1 MVNNKTYFYLG
12 GFISLFIFLSFTY
25 IAVYMMTSSEVVRE
39 FALEKKEYISISIE
53 IPKIEKNDVKKVP
66 IEIDSNPVVTPVEQ
80 KKVNVDDLFSDIW
93 TRSIKKKKPE
103 KVDKK
108 ILQEIAK
115 KIKRT
120 RDKKVES
127 IANKY
132 ENSKIKSDNKELSK
146 SSSAKEVNEYFAK
159 IQAIVYNY
167 FYPPQN
173 SQGHK
178 VKAIIILGAFGK
190 VLDFRILQYSS
201 NLDLNNECDKIKQ
214 RLLNIVFPVNPK
226 NESGKYTILLTS
238 KE

>member
-1 MVNNKTYFYLG
+1 
-12 GFISLFIFLSFTY
+12 
-25 IAVYMMTSSEVVRE
+25 MMTSSEVVRE

-93 TRSIKKKKPE
+93 TKSIKKKKPKE
-103 KVDKK
+103 VDKRR
-108 ILQEIAK
+108 LQEIAK
-115 KIKRT
+115 KIEKAK
-120 RDKKVES
+120 DKKVQS

-132 ENSKIKSDNKELSK
+132 ENAKIKSDNEKLSK
-146 SSSAKEVNEYFAK
+146 TSSANEVNEYFAK

-201 NLDLNNECDKIKQ
+201 NLDLNNECDKIKS
-214 RLLNIVFPVNPK
+214 RLEHKLFPVNPD
-226 NESGKYTILLTS
+226 NESGKYIIILTS
-238 KE
+238 NE